1 MKLSEMNRRVQVY
14 EHKLRTREVLFDVEE
29 EENED
34 AVSYHSE
41 RLAISFALMFLVLVR
56 LFG

>member
-1 MKLSEMNRRVQVY
+1 MY
-14 EHKLRTREVLFDVEE
+14 EHKPRTLFNVEE

-34 AVSYHSE
+34 VVSYHSE